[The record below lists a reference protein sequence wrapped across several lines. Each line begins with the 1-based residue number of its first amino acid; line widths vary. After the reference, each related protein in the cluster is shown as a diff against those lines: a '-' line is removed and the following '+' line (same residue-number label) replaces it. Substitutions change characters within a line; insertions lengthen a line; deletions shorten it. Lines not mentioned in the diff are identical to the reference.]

1 MLCTEGKGKMLKH
14 ADVWRAIDRLAQKH
28 GLSAS
33 GLARR
38 SGLDPTTFNKSK
50 RITKEGKQRWPST
63 ESISKVLTATGD
75 SLAEFVAQMGEG
87 NASVLA
93 QRIPVIGY
101 AQAGDKGYF
110 DDAGYPTGSGWDEVL
125 FPQIGD
131 LHAFALEISGDSME
145 PIFRDGDTIVVSPGA
160 GIRRGDRVVVRTR
173 DGEVMAKELS
183 RQSARKVELVS
194 LNEAHPDRTLDI
206 GEIDWI
212 ARIVW
217 ASQ

>member
-1 MLCTEGKGKMLKH
+1 MLKH
-14 ADVWRAIDRLAQKH
+14 ADVWRAIDRLAAKH
-28 GLSAS
+28 GMSAS

-63 ESISKVLTATGD
+63 ESVSKVLAATGD
-75 SLAEFVAQMGEG
+75 SLAEFVALMGED

-93 QRIPVIGY
+93 QRVPVIGY

-131 LHAFALEISGDSME
+131 LHAFALEISGASME
-145 PIFRDGDTIVVSPGA
+145 PVYRDGDTIVVSPAA
-160 GIRRGDRVVVRTR
+160 GIRRGDRVVVKTR

-194 LNEAHPDRTLDI
+194 LSREHPGRTLNVE
-206 GEIDWI
+206 EIDWI

>member
-1 MLCTEGKGKMLKH
+1 M
-14 ADVWRAIDRLAQKH
+14 AAKH
-28 GLSAS
+28 GMSAS

-63 ESISKVLTATGD
+63 ESVSKVLAATGD
-75 SLAEFVAQMGEG
+75 SLAEFVAQMGED

-93 QRIPVIGY
+93 QRVPVIGY

-131 LHAFALEISGDSME
+131 THAFALEISGASME
-145 PIFRDGDTIVVSPGA
+145 PLYRDGDTIVVSPA
-160 GIRRGDRVVVRTR
+160 ADIRRGDRVVVRTR
-173 DGEVMAKELS
+173 QGEVMAKELS
-183 RQSARKVELVS
+183 RQSARKIELAS
-194 LNEAHPDRTLDI
+194 LNKDHPDRSLDVE
-206 GEIDWI
+206 EIDWI